1 MRLCALD
8 IEESIQLEFVNR
20 VREKAGRYLESG
32 DSIQTIRL
40 NQAGQSSN
48 AVAKAVKEINEAIGG
63 RAAKIVFDDSGQKY
77 IDITP
82 DAAFVDRT
90 FKRYLDIQDARDAQ
104 RVDAERAGI
113 NYNDWYL
120 FKLKGNDN
128 QATLDQVKAAKEW
141 WDKSPLSKN
150 IGLQE
155 AFNVVNSNA
164 LAQWTQYGITLFHG
178 SNYTDIYHEAFHGFT
193 QLYLTKEQKKAL
205 YNEARKVL
213 GSKMSD
219 FKVEETLAEDF
230 RKYVLSEGKNVLDQ
244 RPERNTIFRR
254 FLRFLKQLFGGVSA
268 REAISKQTALN
279 TIQELYDNLYKG
291 HKLNLKPSID
301 NAQFGLLNK
310 GLTGITEDKSLT
322 YEQSNA
328 VVEAIDY
335 FISEALDKNNLPIS
349 VLFSTEKAL
358 ESVYSVA
365 LSGLKSVR
373 GAIASAA
380 ESTIEELERSQ
391 LLEKV
396 DALDFAIEN
405 YGDIVSGSKR
415 GATGTI
421 AYHKKRSKYLD
432 FKIAAKELTDILD
445 IDENDVNDY
454 TQLFDRTGTEGSLE
468 DYADP
473 VIMYTM
479 RSVKSGT
486 TNYFGLPKLQDSST
500 VFKRV
505 ARSISGTKLTE
516 QQMYSKL
523 VNSKD
528 SVLNQIAQKLGDPS
542 IIDTDYR
549 LSMWAKFFQTFN
561 KYQIPIME
569 MVHVKSKDGVYDTF
583 GQAVGD
589 NTKIEKDWYRVFAL
603 GQYGNGE
610 SNLYA
615 TRTTAGTILNVTKLN
630 QDFKSITH
638 SNIFDYL
645 QAIGIQF
652 DDTPETRAGLQAFT
666 NRVNTYLR
674 PALEKIY
681 AKDSKDPSFQGITD
695 AVKLLK
701 TERKDLGIEGNAGLI
716 KDLSEFKRKTSQKIH
731 MGQVQGATGN
741 PINEYSLNNSLTQI
755 VGTFNDPTK
764 TYQDIVKMP
773 YMAAW
778 DITRNPLLK
787 NNMILGSVF
796 NLDMTKEFVN
806 YRDPKTGKT
815 TQVKFGER
823 FPGAKLELNNFNGV
837 KVSSDEGTNGVATT
851 NLDPYSKFIFDF
863 NAFLSS
869 GDIEVMRHA
878 SKSTPYSVKASRIN
892 SKYNSNNSHLYI
904 DINRF
909 ADGRGN
915 QAAAEIIKQHVAN
928 EITRALTVRNEGIN
942 IPGYSETAKN
952 LTLFEGVLGKELTD
966 KLLALDY
973 NRDILTQINADI
985 ELSDAVNQALVK
997 YIVTNATENKRIFD
1011 KLPYKSANLR
1021 NIANVNTDVAIAA
1034 YTANSLIH
1042 NLEVLSLLYGDP
1054 ALYNHAKDDFHK
1066 RNAGIAST
1074 GDVHSMNK
1082 AAHDYVTNKGFV
1094 YAKAQAAKE
1103 GFTVTPFDGTLNVAV
1118 LEDVVQ
1124 DLETTNPQLWSEY
1137 VSAFEKAGLDVK
1149 YLDAYKEVNAADGQ
1163 GYISFD
1169 FYKASREL
1177 LGKWTA
1183 QQETLYQKIARGEAV
1198 DASKITKTFPP
1209 LKYQYFGPLKTNK
1222 LAVYSFHK
1230 FSLFPLVPSVV
1241 KGTNLELLHNQ
1252 MVRQN
1257 IHYVTFK
1264 SGSKLADGGQATK
1277 FVDESGKF
1285 VEGNLN
1291 SYQVFLP
1298 FLKDQ
1303 VNVSDEFKGEVKFST
1318 QLRKLILQYLYDGG
1332 LPVSDRAKTLVDNYE
1347 SLVEKQITLKLEK
1360 LYKDLG
1366 IAKIDGQYTVKDTT
1380 KLLGYLKEKLEKR
1393 GLPEHVIDYVEQA
1406 ANGNLKSAL
1415 DFSLS
1420 ANEIE
1425 KTLYSIVAN
1434 DVIRTKVTGE
1444 SLVQVSGVGFEKQG
1458 VETDSKLKF
1467 YRKAGEITEPME
1479 VKIPLQG
1486 PYKELLKLTH
1496 SDGKAIGTLDRLN
1509 ETIKSKA
1516 FNALYKEMLQM
1527 VAVRVPVQGHNSME
1541 FMKVAEFL
1549 PEEGGISIVLP
1560 YEITAKSGGDFD
1572 IDKLTVIM
1580 PNIRVKDGVID
1591 MDFSEK
1597 TIAGVEN
1604 NIIQSVIEILES
1616 PENFVNLIRPN
1627 ATDMV
1632 KPIADEFK
1640 AKGYNK
1646 KFKSS
1651 TGPVR
1656 IIETGFN
1663 LSKHEDNNVGKQ
1675 VLGIGAVDN
1684 TNSTLMN
1691 RTGFLLSE
1699 TMMVKVS
1706 KDKEIEIPAF
1716 LLLDHNKVGNQIALD
1731 RLKTTGNES
1740 VGDLIAQ
1747 LMNGWV
1753 DVEKDPWIFQIQGD
1767 KIAGPVLLFLLQA
1780 GVPVRQAVNFVSNP
1794 LVKQYVDQLKINNSP
1809 FSEHAQKSKTA
1820 KKAEAVKIVSKGKY
1834 SYLSQALNFFLKDGK
1849 PSDFSIA
1856 ELESLPSGTA
1866 NQQVKEKAFIHF
1878 LQLEEMSSAL
1888 TSLKLSANF
1897 DTKTFNNLFALNLRD
1912 SSVNKTLT
1920 GTLVSPNTA
1929 KTFYDNKILK
1939 SFAKASFSQK
1949 EAWDFFAVRNNPSIA
1964 KFIVQYF
1971 SYGDNQNEINNALSQ
1986 IFTSIYQDALLGAD
2000 LSAKDY
2006 KGLPIKKATLEAGIV
2021 LKDGTLFVDPVQLRN
2036 DLVNINASLTKFG
2049 KARVN
2054 SQAFSF
2060 KTLDG
2065 KSSDGKSSSFDQYYN
2080 FVLER
2085 EYLRSTV
2092 EKREQETQEQYEEK
2106 LRDAALR
2113 NSNNLWYMFSSSEE
2127 ARSYASTFVDIIDRH
2142 PELVSLY
2149 SVLDDLVLDRRN
2161 GVDRLKFSTRVTEA
2175 DVLNGYYENLVALA
2189 DPNVQK
2195 VEDPK
2200 ENKKISDFFGQFSTV
2215 AFLQNGFAP
2224 GEFNLGKIAPD
2235 TNYSQIMQQFVADKG
2250 SKFDKYLEGVLDKL
2264 IKVEYDKKGEFT
2276 EKYIFRTSVN
2286 NYLSGYDKLE
2296 KNFVENSNILIER
2309 LNDSYAGYAEVVKDQ
2324 AFLFAVDKSARKS
2337 ADENTKNI
2345 VAFGLPS
2352 QLSLD
2357 EFRADVKAAFEKLQ
2371 YLNTEGLQPVMDSS
2385 LYSKIFTGKPEYY
2398 SVFIEEFKNTF
2409 GVDPLNLAPTA
2420 TYREAVQTNQE
2431 VTDQEVLD
2439 LINKCES

>member
-63 RAAKIVFDDSGQKY
+63 RAAKIAFDDSGQKY

-113 NYNDWYL
+113 DYNNWYL
-120 FKLKGNDN
+120 FKLKGNDS
-128 QATLDQVKAAKEW
+128 QATLNQVKAAKEW

-193 QLYLTKEQKKAL
+193 QLYLTKEQKAAL

-244 RPERNTIFRR
+244 RPERNTIFRKL
-254 FLRFLKQLFGGVSA
+254 LRFLKQLFGGVSA

-373 GAIASAA
+373 EAIASAA
-380 ESTIEELERSQ
+380 ESTVEELERSQ

-396 DALDFAIEN
+396 EALDFAIEN
-405 YGDIVSGSKR
+405 YGDVVSGSKR

-486 TNYFGLPKLQDSST
+486 TNYFGLPKLQDSLT

-505 ARSISGTKLTE
+505 ARSVSGTKLTE
-516 QQMYSKL
+516 QQMYAKL
-523 VNSKD
+523 LNSKD
-528 SVLNQIAQKLGDPS
+528 PILNQIAQKLGDPS

-561 KYQIPIME
+561 KYQIPITE

-603 GQYGNGE
+603 SQYGNGE
-610 SNLYA
+610 SNPYA
-615 TRTTAGTILNVTKLN
+615 TRTAAGTILNVTKLN

-681 AKDSKDPSFQGITD
+681 AKDSKAPGFQGITD

-741 PINEYSLNNSLTQI
+741 PINEYSLNNSLTEI

-773 YMAAW
+773 HMAAW

-837 KVSSDEGTNGVATT
+837 KVSSEQGTVGIATT
-851 NLDPYSKFIFDF
+851 DLDPYSKFIFDL

-869 GDIEVMRHA
+869 GDVELMRHA
-878 SKSTPYSVKASRIN
+878 SKSSAYAVKASRIN
-892 SKYNSNNSHLYI
+892 SKYNSNNSHLYV

-909 ADGRGN
+909 ADARGN

-928 EITRALTVRNEGIN
+928 EVTRALTVRNEGVN
-942 IPGYSETAKN
+942 IPGYSEAAKN
-952 LTLFEGVLGKELTD
+952 LTLFEGILGKELTN
-966 KLLALDY
+966 KLLTLDY
-973 NRDILTQINADI
+973 NRDILTQINADV
-985 ELSDAVNQALVK
+985 ELSDGINQTLVK
-997 YIVTNATENKRIFD
+997 YIAENVKQNKSIFN
-1011 KLPYKSANLR
+1011 KVGYKSANLR
-1021 NIANVNTDVAIAA
+1021 NIGNVSTDVAIAA

-1042 NLEVLSLLYGDP
+1042 NLETLSLLYGDA
-1054 ALYNHAKDDFHK
+1054 ALYNHAKEDFHK

-1074 GDVHSMNK
+1074 GDKHSMNK

-1103 GFTVTPFDGTLNVAV
+1103 GFTVAPFDGTLNVAV

-1124 DLETTNPQLWSEY
+1124 DLETTNAQLWLEY
-1137 VSAFEKAGLDVK
+1137 VNAFEKAGIDTKALNP
-1149 YLDAYKEVNAADGQ
+1149 YKEVNAADGQ

-1198 DASKITKTFPP
+1198 DASKVTKTFPP

-1257 IHYVTFK
+1257 VHYVTFK

-1303 VNVSDEFKGEVKFST
+1303 VNVSDEFKEEVKFST
-1318 QLRKLILQYLYDGG
+1318 QLRKLILQYMYDAGM
-1332 LPVSDRAKTLVDNYE
+1332 PVSERAKTLVDNYE
-1347 SLVEKQITLKLEK
+1347 SLVEKQINLKLEK

-1366 IAKIDGQYTVKDTT
+1366 IAKIDGQYTVQDTT
-1380 KLLGYLKEKLEKR
+1380 KLLGYLKERLEKR
-1393 GLPEHVIDYVEQA
+1393 GLPEHVIDYIDQA

-1496 SDGKAIGTLDRLN
+1496 SDGKVIGTLDRLN
-1509 ETIKSKA
+1509 ETIKKGT
-1516 FNALYKEMLQM
+1516 FDALYKEMLQM
-1527 VAVRVPVQGHNSME
+1527 VAVRIPVQGHNSME

-1572 IDKLTVIM
+1572 IDKLTVMM

-1591 MDFSEK
+1591 MDFSEE

-1627 ATDMV
+1627 ATDLV
-1632 KPIADEFK
+1632 QPIAKEFK
-1640 AKGYNK
+1640 EKGYNE
-1646 KFKSS
+1646 KFKWSNN
-1651 TGPVR
+1651 PIR
-1656 IIETGFN
+1656 IIETGYN
-1663 LSKHEDNNVGKQ
+1663 LYKHESNAVGKKT
-1675 VLGIGAVDN
+1675 LGIGAVDN
-1684 TNSTLMN
+1684 TNNTLMN
-1691 RTGFLLSE
+1691 RTGFELSS
-1699 TMMVKVS
+1699 TMLVGAKAFA
-1706 KDKEIEIPAF
+1706 KEIPATI
-1716 LLLDHNKVGNQIALD
+1716 LLPHNKSKAGNIRLD
-1731 RLKTTGNES
+1731 RLNTTAGES
-1740 VGDLIAQ
+1740 IGDVISQ

-1753 DVEKDPWIFQIQGD
+1753 DVEKDAWIFEIQGND
-1767 KIAGPVLLFLLQA
+1767 IVGPVLLFMIQA
-1780 GVPVRQAVNFVSNP
+1780 GVPVRQAIDFVSNP
-1794 LVKQYVDQLKINNSP
+1794 LVKEYVEQVKINNSP
-1809 FSEHAQKSKTA
+1809 FKVIPGSTKSSR
-1820 KKAEAVKIVSKGKY
+1820 KAEAVSTLSGGEY
-1834 SYLSQALNFFLKDGK
+1834 SYLSQAVKKLYTEGRIPSNF
-1849 PSDFSIA
+1849 SEQ
-1856 ELESLPSGTA
+1856 ELQGLSSGSA
-1866 NQQVKEKAFIHF
+1866 SGEIQEKAFIHF
-1878 LQLEEMSSAL
+1878 LQLEQLSQAL
-1888 TSLKLSANF
+1888 TNIKLSSNF
-1897 DTKTFNNLFALNLRD
+1897 DTKTFNNTFSLNIRD
-1912 SSVNKTLT
+1912 FKVT
-1920 GTLVSPNTA
+1920 GTMIGDIISTKVA
-1929 KTFYDNKILK
+1929 KKFYDNKILK

-1949 EAWDFFAVRNNPSIA
+1949 SAWDFFAIRNNPVVA
-1964 KFIVQYF
+1964 NFILRNF
-1971 SYGDNQNEINNALSQ
+1971 SVGDKEAEIGNALSQ

-2000 LSAKDY
+2000 VTAKEY
-2006 KGLPIKKATLEAGIV
+2006 KGIPVKAATLEAGAVI
-2021 LKDGTLFVDPVQLRN
+2021 KDGTLFVDPVQLRN
-2036 DLVNINASLTKFG
+2036 DLTNINASLTKFG

-2060 KTLDG
+2060 KTLNG
-2065 KSSDGKSSSFDQYYN
+2065 KSSFDQYYN

-2092 EKREQETQEQYEEK
+2092 EKKEQETQEQYEEK

-2161 GVDRLKFSTRVTEA
+2161 GVDRLKLSTRVTEA

-2250 SKFDKYLEGVLDKL
+2250 SKLDEYLGNVLDKL
-2264 IKVEYDKKGEFT
+2264 TVVDDEGVERYV
-2276 EKYIFRTSVN
+2276 FRTSVN
-2286 NYLSGYDKLE
+2286 NYLSNHNKTKED
-2296 KNFVENSNILIER
+2296 FVEATNVLLSGINYTDKNPLASATNKKFGYLIPVASG
-2309 LNDSYAGYAEVVKDQ
+2309 L
-2324 AFLFAVDKSARKS
+2324 RK
-2337 ADENTKNI
+2337 AAATQTNI

-2352 QLSLD
+2352 QLSID

-2385 LYSKIFTGKPEYY
+2385 LYSQIFAGKPEYY

-2439 LINKCES
+2439 LINKCKS